1 MLGNSRTM
9 LAGAV
14 AALLALAPGFGP
26 ALAAETVALGTTKG
40 GSTGQVGTAIAN
52 VATQA
57 GTLRVIP
64 QETANT
70 TQYVPLVDQGRVEFG
85 IANYPQTAFAL
96 KGEGMSEGQPAP
108 NLRMVAAL
116 MDFTSGMLVLK
127 SSGIE
132 SVADLK
138 GRKVP
143 RFPDR
148 SLGDYVIRAVLAT
161 AGLGYDDVQQ
171 VPTANF
177 PAMFDGLKDG
187 ALDTSI
193 GTAGAAHVMDI
204 AASAGPVRFLSFDG
218 PEDGAIMDRILPGT
232 RLFDIT
238 GMQAEGVEGPTK
250 IFGYDYML
258 FTSARTP
265 DAEVTAMVKALYE
278 GKAALDATGPL
289 WESFEPASMGRSA
302 GLPYHPAAIAFYKAH
317 GVPVAE

>member
-1 MLGNSRTM
+1 MINLTRLA

-14 AALLALAPGFGP
+14 AFGLAG
-26 ALAAETVALGTTKG
+26 AAGAQTVALGTTSG

-57 GTLRVIP
+57 GEIRVIP

-70 TQYVPLVDQGRVEFG
+70 AQYIPMVDQGRTEFG
-85 IANYPQTAFAL
+85 IANYPQTYFAVT
-96 KGEGMSEGQPAP
+96 GTGMSAGMPAP
-108 NLRMVAAL
+108 NLMMVASL

-127 SSGIE
+127 ASGIA

-138 GRKVP
+138 GHKVP
-143 RFPDR
+143 RFPDN
-148 SLGDYVIRAVLAT
+148 SLGDLVIRAVLAT
-161 AGLGYDDVQQ
+161 ADLTYDDVTQ

-187 ALDTSI
+187 SLDTSI
-193 GTAGAAHVMDI
+193 ATAGAAHVMDI
-204 AASAGPVRFLSFDG
+204 KASAGDVTFLSLDG
-218 PEDGAIMDRILPGT
+218 PEDEAKMDAVLPGT

-258 FTSARTP
+258 FTNKDTP
-265 DAEVTAMVKALYE
+265 DAVVTAMVKALYE

-289 WESFEPASMGRSA
+289 WESFAPERMGRSK
-302 GLPYHPAAIAFYKAH
+302 GLPYHPAAIAFYQAQ